1 MKTFGIVMLVILGV
15 IALSVFGFMGTTCN
29 NAQNQVQDHV
39 VNNSFNSY
47 EEFQEIYNTC
57 QQLNDN
63 LCAIKDVSDTDAM
76 FKDFSKSSQQTALR
90 FKLNRWIQDY
100 NAKSKMWNRSLW
112 KSKELPY
119 QLNTGQFT
127 CY

>member
-1 MKTFGIVMLVILGV
+1 MKTFGIVMLVILAIIG
-15 IALSVFGFMGTTCN
+15 LSVFGFMGTTCN

-57 QQLNDN
+57 QQVNDN
-63 LCAIKDVSDTDAM
+63 LCAIKDVPETDPM
-76 FKDFSKSSQQTALR
+76 FKDFSKSAQQTAFR

-119 QLNTGQFT
+119 QLTTQAFT